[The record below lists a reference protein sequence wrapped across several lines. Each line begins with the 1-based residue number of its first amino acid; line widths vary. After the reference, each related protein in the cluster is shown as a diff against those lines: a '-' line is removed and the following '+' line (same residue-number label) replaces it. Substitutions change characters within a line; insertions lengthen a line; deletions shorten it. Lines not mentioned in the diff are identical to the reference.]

1 MVQKLQYFTYDVTHK
16 KSATP
21 NKKKIFRVQTRRLAD
36 LLEPLN
42 SSSAIGGEDMALVR
56 QLLTA
61 GFRTISKYEYIVPWL
76 SKCYW
81 LSHTV
86 KIVTGD
92 LTRDFI
98 TLYYSNPK
106 SYFVL

>member
-1 MVQKLQYFTYDVTHK
+1 
-16 KSATP
+16 
-21 NKKKIFRVQTRRLAD
+21 
-36 LLEPLN
+36 
-42 SSSAIGGEDMALVR
+42 MALVR
-56 QLLTA
+56 QLTTA
-61 GFRTISKYEYIVPWL
+61 GIRPILKYEYIVPWF

-86 KIVTGD
+86 KIVTGA

-106 SYFVL
+106 SYFFV